1 MKEKQQPL
9 VKECFYFSE
18 IPDAVT
24 PPPRPPRGRP
34 VAEGPSYKNTP
45 AESAQRSSASPAVS
59 QSPHAPPRLP
69 PHPAVSLD
77 EVLYQAATYNY
88 LIGVR

>member
-1 MKEKQQPL
+1 M
-9 VKECFYFSE
+9 KECFYFSE

-34 VAEGPSYKNTP
+34 LPEGPSYKNAP
-45 AESAQRSSASPAVS
+45 AESAPRPSASPAVS
-59 QSPHAPPRLP
+59 QSAHAPPHLP
-69 PHPAVSLD
+69 PLPAVSWE
-77 EVLYQAATYNY
+77 EVLYQAATYND